1 MLKPIIK
8 MSQGEEYFA
17 EIGRAIGQMIFLN
30 LDLFCV
36 VDKGTRDGFDG
47 ESDKFVDRKNHMIN
61 Q

>member
-1 MLKPIIK
+1 